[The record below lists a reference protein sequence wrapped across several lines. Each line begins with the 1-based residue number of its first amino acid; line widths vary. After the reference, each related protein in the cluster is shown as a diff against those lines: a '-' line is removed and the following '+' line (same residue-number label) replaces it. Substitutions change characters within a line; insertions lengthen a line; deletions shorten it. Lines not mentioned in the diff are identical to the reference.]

1 MVCGLAKLLS
11 PGYRRGWKSSF
22 LEGAGAA
29 MVAEARQEEQLGGHS
44 LDVAGCSSERKAL
57 APLMEEASCVSSATA
72 HGVLQSKQTEGCRW
86 RP

>member
-11 PGYRRGWKSSF
+11 QKGWKSSF

-44 LDVAGCSSERKAL
+44 LDVAGFLQEKGPGHL
-57 APLMEEASCVSSATA
+57 DGGGLLCVLRLCPRGPS
-72 HGVLQSKQTEGCRW
+72 V
-86 RP
+86 

>member
-22 LEGAGAA
+22 SEGAGAV

-44 LDVAGCSSERKAL
+44 LDVAGCSSERK
-57 APLMEEASCVSSATA
+57 P
-72 HGVLQSKQTEGCRW
+72 W
-86 RP
+86 PP